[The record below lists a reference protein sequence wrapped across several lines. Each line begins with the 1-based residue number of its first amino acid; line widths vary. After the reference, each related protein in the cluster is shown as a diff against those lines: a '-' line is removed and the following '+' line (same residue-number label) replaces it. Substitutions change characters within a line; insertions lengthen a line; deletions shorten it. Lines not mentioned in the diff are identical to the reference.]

1 MTRHGLVKKTRNTT
15 RTVCDELSNE
25 TNETT
30 YYYTNPL
37 ASSPLT
43 GIVELIINCR

>member
-15 RTVCDELSNE
+15 R
-25 TNETT
+25 ETT